1 VSITLFCAFLLFYY
15 YRDTLQSGGKS
26 TFSRLAS
33 GTRPDVDLSSMVILE
48 VIEIAEFDLK
58 RET

>member
-1 VSITLFCAFLLFYY
+1 LLFYY